1 MNDHSIPI
9 EQVWSHGT
17 YLSNGE
23 WNDVQQDTDGT
34 IYSSRSK
41 SETYAHCKNSSLF
54 YYLEFKM
61 VEYFSRYKHTI
72 KQGGRMWL
80 LHPRLGNQYK
90 EEMFVKHLFH
100 IFKKFKMAP

>member
-23 WNDVQQDTDGT
+23 SNDVQQDTDGT
-34 IYSSRSK
+34 TYSSHSK

-54 YYLEFKM
+54 YY
-61 VEYFSRYKHTI
+61 
-72 KQGGRMWL
+72 
-80 LHPRLGNQYK
+80 P
-90 EEMFVKHLFH
+90 
-100 IFKKFKMAP
+100 KFKMAEYLLQPLQTHH